1 MLCLYTCT
9 PGLICTL
16 LLGAS
21 EAGKKFCETE
31 YWVADALQSGSEQEY
46 WNYYEKLSIWT
57 IFLNQ
62 FSQYVL
68 FVEKAVNNTVVAA
81 VAFIAA
87 C

>member
-1 MLCLYTCT
+1 M
-9 PGLICTL
+9 
-16 LLGAS
+16 
-21 EAGKKFCETE
+21 
-31 YWVADALQSGSEQEY
+31 
-46 WNYYEKLSIWT
+46 

-68 FVEKAVNNTVVAA
+68 FVEKVVNNTVVAA